1 MYDVEII
8 QYIGLAGAKSEDLV
22 YMLIMRP
29 QLWGAGRGGGGGG
42 AVVPG
47 LVIPYPCNSWSRMI
61 YLIPKSSKNVRPK
74 SKRACRGRCL
84 GGGT

>member
-29 QLWGAGRGGGGGG
+29 QLWGAGRRVGGGGGGG
-42 AVVPG
+42 AG
-47 LVIPYPCNSWSRMI
+47 SCYSLS
-61 YLIPKSSKNVRPK
+61 L
-74 SKRACRGRCL
+74 
-84 GGGT
+84 

>member
-29 QLWGAGRGGGGGG
+29 QLWGAGRGVGGRWCRILLFLM
-42 AVVPG
+42 
-47 LVIPYPCNSWSRMI
+47 LVT
-61 YLIPKSSKNVRPK
+61 L
-74 SKRACRGRCL
+74 AAE
-84 GGGT
+84 

>member
-29 QLWGAGRGGGGGG
+29 QLWGAGRGVGGGGRGCRVLLFLILVTLG
-42 AVVPG
+42 AE
-47 LVIPYPCNSWSRMI
+47 
-61 YLIPKSSKNVRPK
+61 
-74 SKRACRGRCL
+74 
-84 GGGT
+84 

>member
-29 QLWGAGRGGGGGG
+29 QLWGAGRGVGGGGDGG
-42 AVVPG
+42 AG
-47 LVIPYPCNSWSRMI
+47 SCYSL
-61 YLIPKSSKNVRPK
+61 
-74 SKRACRGRCL
+74 CL
-84 GGGT
+84 

>member
-29 QLWGAGRGGGGGG
+29 QLWGAGRGVGGGGG
-42 AVVPG
+42 AG
-47 LVIPYPCNSWSRMI
+47 SCYSLS
-61 YLIPKSSKNVRPK
+61 L
-74 SKRACRGRCL
+74 
-84 GGGT
+84 

>member
-29 QLWGAGRGGGGGG
+29 QLWGAGRRVGGGGGRWCRVLLFLILVTLG
-42 AVVPG
+42 AE
-47 LVIPYPCNSWSRMI
+47 
-61 YLIPKSSKNVRPK
+61 
-74 SKRACRGRCL
+74 
-84 GGGT
+84 